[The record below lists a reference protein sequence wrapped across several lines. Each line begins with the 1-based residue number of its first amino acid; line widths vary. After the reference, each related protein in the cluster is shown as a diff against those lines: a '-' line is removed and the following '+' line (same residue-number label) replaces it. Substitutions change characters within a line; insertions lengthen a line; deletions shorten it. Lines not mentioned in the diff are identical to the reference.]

1 MREKEIAEIRR
12 QLQPQRHAITHIYGC
27 YVNEEKEIITTFAQ
41 SLGLMP
47 EDETEKYLALFRR
60 CLSGTLNKNLLDFAF
75 STRQVAEGEEHSLLM
90 KLRDTALSE
99 DKPRKEFYEKVIST
113 QPVEGNYLILLLH
126 NRYDVP
132 FKQKDGKYS
141 EDSADVYSYIQ
152 CAICPVKLSKATLSY
167 KASESEFHNTEPGWV
182 VSAPELGFLFP
193 SFDERSTN
201 IYNALV
207 YSHDLN
213 DGHEGFMD
221 TLFKGQLP
229 MPANQQKDAFQG
241 ILGSTLDKECTLE
254 AVKTV
259 HEQLCQM
266 IQAHKE
272 SKDTEALVISK
283 EDISSML
290 EECGISEEKTTAFR
304 ERMDEEFGAEKE
316 LSPKNIIDH
325 KKIEVVTPD
334 VVIRIAPDKG
344 HLLQKKVLGGV
355 PYILIR
361 ADESVEVNGVAVCL
375 DEDEE
380 KS

>member
-60 CLSGTLNKNLLDFAF
+60 CLTGTVNKNLLDLSF
-75 STRQVAEGEEHSLLM
+75 STRQVAEGEEHGLLM

-99 DKPRKEFYEKVIST
+99 DKPRMTFYEKVIST

-141 EDSADVYSYIQ
+141 EDSSDVYSYIQ
-152 CAICPVKLSKATLSY
+152 CAICPVKLSKAALSY

-182 VSAPELGFLFP
+182 VAAPELGFLFP
-193 SFDERSTN
+193 AFDERSTN
-201 IYNALV
+201 IYNALI
-207 YSHDLN
+207 YTHDLN
-213 DGHEGFMD
+213 DEHESFTD
-221 TLFKGQLP
+221 TIFKGHLP

-241 ILGSTLDKECTLE
+241 ILGSALEEECTLE
-254 AVKTV
+254 TVKTV

-283 EDISSML
+283 EDITSML
-290 EECGISEEKTTAFR
+290 EECGVSEEKASAFR
-304 ERMDEEFGAEKE
+304 DRMGEEFGKDKE

-325 KKIEVVTPD
+325 RKLEVVTPD

-361 ADESVEVNGVAVCL
+361 ADESVEVNGVAVHL
-375 DEDEE
+375 EDGEG
-380 KS
+380 KA

>member
-60 CLSGTLNKNLLDFAF
+60 CLSGTVNKNLLDLSF

-90 KLRDTALSE
+90 SLRDTALQE
-99 DKPRKEFYEKVIST
+99 DRYRKSFYEKVIST

-132 FKQKDGKYS
+132 FKQKDGRYS
-141 EDSADVYSYIQ
+141 EDSHDVYSYIQ

-193 SFDERSTN
+193 AFDERSSN
-201 IYNALV
+201 IYNALI
-207 YSHDLN
+207 YTHDLN
-213 DGHEGFMD
+213 DGHEAFTD
-221 TLFKGQLP
+221 TIFKGQLP
-229 MPANQQKDAFQG
+229 MPANQQKDTFQG
-241 ILGSTLDKECTLE
+241 ILGSALEEECTLE
-254 AVKTV
+254 TVKTV

-272 SKDTEALVISK
+272 NKDTEALVIS
-283 EDISSML
+283 EADITSML
-290 EECGISEEKTTAFR
+290 EECGISEEKATAFR
-304 ERMDEEFGAEKE
+304 DKMGEEFGKDKE

-325 KKIEVVTPD
+325 RKLEVVTPD

-375 DEDEE
+375 NDSEE
-380 KS
+380 NA